1 MRFLAITFFC
11 IFLVKGTSWG
21 ATPVA
26 TALKLSGL
34 VEARHSAKLPYKL
47 LHAGSP
53 LEEGGTVRTGRDG
66 WAMLRLAD
74 GSTLILSN
82 STELELTYLK
92 FAKRRKDG
100 ILSLLGGKLRA
111 TIVNLA
117 GEQTDMRIKSR
128 TAVAGV
134 KGTEFLM
141 LTKGAANVFFG
152 NEGSIAVSGDGK
164 EMSYLAPL
172 TMTQTTRGYAPLEP
186 VKVEPG
192 TPLDEIYSTFNG
204 VTASQPPDNWLDGDN
219 LPNIIAR
226 WNINYSRYLV
236 DRGDFRQALH
246 VLLLAIDL
254 AELDE
259 IRADALLERGTVQGR
274 FMRNPAAALV
284 DYGQILTDMADLPQA
299 EGALYYAAQADYD
312 LGYLDEAEE
321 KLREYLSKYPAG
333 RHLDSAR
340 TLLRQIG
347 RDNTPIREYRDR
359 APANMPSRS
368 PNPDPLK
375 RDDRVR

>member
-1 MRFLAITFFC
+1 MRFLAIAFFC
-11 IFLVKGTSWG
+11 TFWGTGISWG

-26 TALKLSGL
+26 TALKVSGL
-34 VEARHSAKLPYKL
+34 VEARQSADLPYKL
-47 LHAGSP
+47 LRAGSP
-53 LEEGGTVRTGRDG
+53 LEEGGAVRTGRDG

-74 GSTLILSN
+74 GSTLVLSN
-82 STELELTYLK
+82 STELELTHLK

-141 LTKGAANVFFG
+141 LSKGAANVFFG

-164 EMSYLAPL
+164 EISYLAPL
-172 TMTQTTRGYAPLEP
+172 TMTQTTRGHAPLDP
-186 VKVEPG
+186 VKVQPG
-192 TPLDEIYSTFNG
+192 TPLDEIYRTFNA
-204 VTASQPPDNWLDGDN
+204 VTASQPPDDWLAADN

-259 IRADALLERGTVQGR
+259 IKADALLERGTVQGR
-274 FMRNPAAALV
+274 FMRNPAAALA
-284 DYGQILTDMADLPQA
+284 DYAQILTDMADLPQA
-299 EGALYYAAQADYD
+299 EAALFYAAQADYD
-312 LGYLDEAEE
+312 LGYLDDAEE

-333 RHLDSAR
+333 RHVDSAR
-340 TLLRQIG
+340 TLLRHIG
-347 RDNTPIREYRDR
+347 RDNAPIRQYRDR
-359 APANMPSRS
+359 SPANRPSTP
-368 PNPDPLK
+368 PNQDPLK